1 MANRTTIARK
11 RKAVRSI
18 AGFGTVDD
26 FLKDEGK
33 LEEFEAIA
41 IKEVIWWCLES
52 PSTSSCS
59 R

>member
-1 MANRTTIARK
+1 MAKRMTKARK

-18 AGFGTVDD
+18 AGFSTVDD

-41 IKEVIWWCLES
+41 IKEVIWWCSES
-52 PSTSSCS
+52 PSTSFCS